1 MYKRILLAT
10 DGSDHSL
17 RSTEHAIHL
26 AKCSEGTIDV
36 VFVIDGDTSKKDV
49 LRHANKIE
57 IEKRRREKI
66 QPVEERLEQ
75 SDVPHE
81 VHMLHG
87 EPGPSIVK
95 FANEGE
101 YDCTIIGSRGLNQL
115 QTLVLGSVSHKVA
128 KRVESPV
135 MIVK

>member
-10 DGSDHSL
+10 DGSEHSQ

-26 AKCSEGTIDV
+26 AKSSEGTIDV

-49 LRHANKIE
+49 LHHGNKFE
-57 IEKRRREKI
+57 ITKRRREKI
-66 QPVEERLEQ
+66 QPIEERLEQ
-75 SDVPHE
+75 SEVPYE
-81 VHMLHG
+81 VHMIHG
-87 EPGPSIVK
+87 EPGPTIVK

-101 YDCTIIGSRGLNQL
+101 YDCAIVGSRGLNQL
-115 QTLVLGSVSHKVA
+115 QTLVLGSVSHKIA
-128 KRVESPV
+128 KRVECPV